1 VKKTSFLDI
10 RNLKTYFTTRGGTV
24 KAVDDVSIQIEK
36 GDALGL
42 AGESGCGKTTTALTI
57 MHLLPSNA
65 MVLSGKIRFGD
76 VDLLTIDEER
86 LRKEFRWKRMSMI
99 FQGAMNALNPVFKV
113 GEQITQAILTH
124 EEITKESAWERVE
137 ELFSLVGINPARA
150 KEYPHE
156 FSGGMKQR
164 AIIAMSLA
172 CDPEL
177 VIADE
182 PVTALDVIVQ
192 AQILELMRSLRDKLG
207 LSMIMI
213 THDLSVIADTCN
225 KAAIMYAGKIVERA
239 DSVTIFK
246 QPEHPY
252 TQGLI
257 ANFPSISGEM
267 KPFEPISG
275 SPPNLISPPLGC
287 RFHPRCPYAMDV
299 CKMEE
304 PEIIEL
310 KRGHFVSCHLKIH

>member
-1 VKKTSFLDI
+1 MMPLLDI
-10 RNLKTYFTTRGGTV
+10 KNLRTYFKTRGGMV
-24 KAVDDVSIQIEK
+24 KAVDNISLQLDK

-42 AGESGCGKTTTALTI
+42 AGESGCGKTTTALSI
-57 MHLLPSNA
+57 MRLLPFNA
-65 MVLSGKIRFGD
+65 QILSGKILLND
-76 VDLLTIDEER
+76 VDLLKIDDET
-86 LRKEFRWKRMSMI
+86 LRKEIRMKQLSMI

-113 GEQITQAILTH
+113 GDQIRQAIITH
-124 EEITKESAWERVE
+124 EDITKDAAWERVR
-137 ELFSLVGINPARA
+137 ELLSLVGINPNRA
-150 KEYPHE
+150 VDYPHE

-192 AQILELMRSLRDKLG
+192 AQILELIRNLREKLG

-225 KAAIMYAGKIVERA
+225 KAAIMYAGKIVEMA

-257 ANFPSISGEM
+257 ANFPSISGE
-267 KPFEPISG
+267 KKGFEPISG
-275 SPPNLISPPLGC
+275 SPPNLISPPTGC
-287 RFHPRCPYAMDV
+287 RFHPRCPYAEEKCMS
-299 CKMEE
+299 EE
-304 PEIIEL
+304 PDMVEI
-310 KRGHFVSCHLKIH
+310 KGGHYVTCHLEKF

>member
-1 VKKTSFLDI
+1 MTLLDVQ
-10 RNLKTYFTTRGGTV
+10 NLRTYFTTRGGAV
-24 KAVDDVSIQIEK
+24 KAVDDVSLQIVK

-57 MHLLPSNA
+57 MRLLPSNA
-65 MVLSGKIRFGD
+65 QVLSGKIFLND
-76 VDLLTIDEER
+76 VNLLTIDEER
-86 LRKEFRWKRMSMI
+86 LRKEVRMKQLSMV

-113 GEQITQAILTH
+113 GDQIRQAIVTH
-124 EEITKESAWERVE
+124 DDITKEAAWERVR
-137 ELFSLVGINPARA
+137 ELFTLVGINPNRVSD
-150 KEYPHE
+150 YPHE

-172 CDPEL
+172 CNPDL

-192 AQILELMRSLRDKLG
+192 AQILELIRNLREKLG
-207 LSMIMI
+207 LSLIMI

-225 KAAIMYAGKIVERA
+225 KAAIMYAGKIVESA

-257 ANFPSISGEM
+257 ANFPSISGE
-267 KPFEPISG
+267 KKDFEPISG
-275 SPPNLISPPLGC
+275 SPPNLISPPTGC
-287 RFHPRCPYAMDV
+287 RFHPRCPYV
-299 CKMEE
+299 EEKCREEE
-304 PEIIEL
+304 PEIVET
-310 KRGHFVSCHLKIH
+310 KRGHIVACHLKK

>member
-1 VKKTSFLDI
+1 MTLLDVQ
-10 RNLKTYFTTRGGTV
+10 NLRTYFTTRGGAV
-24 KAVDDVSIQIEK
+24 KAVDDVSLQIVK

-57 MHLLPSNA
+57 MRLLPSNA
-65 MVLSGKIRFGD
+65 QVLSGKIFLND
-76 VDLLTIDEER
+76 VNLLTIDEER
-86 LRKEFRWKRMSMI
+86 LRKEVRMKQLSMV

-113 GEQITQAILTH
+113 GDQIRQAIITH
-124 EEITKESAWERVE
+124 DDVTKEAALERVR
-137 ELFSLVGINPARA
+137 ELFTLVGINPNRVSD
-150 KEYPHE
+150 YPHE

-172 CDPEL
+172 CNPDL

-192 AQILELMRSLRDKLG
+192 AQILELIRNLRDKLG
-207 LSMIMI
+207 LSLIMI

-225 KAAIMYAGKIVERA
+225 KAAIMYAGKIVESA

-257 ANFPSISGEM
+257 ANFPSISGE
-267 KPFEPISG
+267 KKGFEPISG
-275 SPPNLISPPLGC
+275 SPPNLISPPTGC
-287 RFHPRCPYAMDV
+287 RFHPRCPYV
-299 CKMEE
+299 EEKCKEEE
-304 PEIIEL
+304 PELVEI
-310 KRGHFVSCHLKIH
+310 KRGHVVACHLKK

>member
-1 VKKTSFLDI
+1 MPLLDVK
-10 RNLKTYFTTRGGTV
+10 NLRTYFKTRGGMV
-24 KAVDDVSIQIEK
+24 KAVDNVSLQLDK

-42 AGESGCGKTTTALTI
+42 AGESGCGKTTTALSI
-57 MHLLPSNA
+57 MRLLPFNA
-65 MVLSGKIRFGD
+65 QILSGKILLND
-76 VDLLTIDEER
+76 VDLLTIDDEI
-86 LRKEFRWKRMSMI
+86 LRKEIRMKQLSMV

-113 GEQITQAILTH
+113 GDQIRQAIITH
-124 EEITKESAWERVE
+124 EDITKDSAWERVR
-137 ELFSLVGINPARA
+137 ELLSLVGINPNRA
-150 KEYPHE
+150 VDYPHE

-192 AQILELMRSLRDKLG
+192 AQILELIRNLREKLG

-225 KAAIMYAGKIVERA
+225 KAAIMYAGKIVETA
-239 DSVTIFK
+239 DSITIFK
-246 QPEHPY
+246 QPVHPY

-257 ANFPSISGEM
+257 ANFPSISGE
-267 KPFEPISG
+267 KKDFEPISG
-275 SPPNLISPPLGC
+275 SPPNLISPPKGC
-287 RFHPRCPYAMDV
+287 RFHPRCPYAEEKCMS
-299 CKMEE
+299 EE
-304 PEIIEL
+304 PDMVEI
-310 KRGHFVSCHLKIH
+310 KRGHYVTCHLEKF